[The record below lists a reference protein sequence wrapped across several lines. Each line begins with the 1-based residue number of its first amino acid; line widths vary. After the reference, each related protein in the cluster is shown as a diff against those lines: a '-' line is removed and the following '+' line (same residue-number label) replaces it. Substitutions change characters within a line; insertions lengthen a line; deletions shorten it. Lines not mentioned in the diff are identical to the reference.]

1 MLQLEAGYID
11 ARPLT
16 ANSSKSSC
24 YARPDHTFGSKA
36 DTDCRVYFPI
46 SIIFREDA
54 IDIAG
59 RAPVWVDR
67 IWSIRDQAAV
77 DDEEAFPMEG
87 RQFVLSC

>member
-1 MLQLEAGYID
+1 MVILRRRLHRHVGWLLA
-11 ARPLT
+11 
-16 ANSSKSSC
+16 
-24 YARPDHTFGSKA
+24 F
-36 DTDCRVYFPI
+36 
-46 SIIFREDA
+46 EDA

-77 DDEEAFPMEG
+77 DDEEAFPIEG